1 MPASG
6 MVQLQQLPTHGKKR
20 REPFSRL
27 RKLNVIPSQRYLLVI
42 MIVKFDSEAGSF
54 LMNSDIAVQLLK
66 AMGHSGTVPSA
77 ILAADIPAALARLKA
92 AVEASPKVATQ
103 LEGDGVDQKEG
114 KVSLR
119 QRAFPLID
127 LLTRAA
133 EKGAEVM
140 WK

>member
-1 MPASG
+1 M
-6 MVQLQQLPTHGKKR
+6 L
-20 REPFSRL
+20 
-27 RKLNVIPSQRYLLVI
+27 I
-42 MIVKFDSEAGSF
+42 KFDSEVGSF
-54 LMNSDIAVQLLK
+54 TMAGNIAVQLLK

-77 ILAADIPAALARLKA
+77 ILPADIPGALARLKA
-92 AVEASPKVATQ
+92 AVDAGPRNAVESSA
-103 LEGDGVDQKEG
+103 GDERDQKEVP
-114 KVSLR
+114 VSLR

>member
-1 MPASG
+1 M
-6 MVQLQQLPTHGKKR
+6 L
-20 REPFSRL
+20 
-27 RKLNVIPSQRYLLVI
+27 I
-42 MIVKFDSEAGSF
+42 KFDSEVGSF
-54 LMNSDIAVQLLK
+54 TMAGDIAVQLLK

-77 ILAADIPAALARLKA
+77 ILPGDIPGALARLKA
-92 AVEASPKVATQ
+92 AVDASPRTAT
-103 LEGDGVDQKEG
+103 ESSSSEDKDRKEV

-140 WK
+140 WTK